1 MKSAMT
7 DSSSDAQ
14 SDAPK
19 IILTGISSRLGLLIA
34 QQLHRLG
41 RYRIIGIDRRPVPAL
56 PKDIEHLPV
65 DIRSKRA
72 RDVFRHDAAALVHA
86 GMLELARS
94 PARRSWNVLGTSRL
108 LEYCEA
114 YGVPKVVIL
123 SSAEVYGARP
133 DNHQFLRE
141 DAPLLGASDDP
152 ELHELV
158 TADMQATSYFWRSRD
173 ANVETV
179 VLRPVHILGQ
189 VDSRASLYL
198 RRKRVPLLLGYDP
211 MVQVIHEADVVE
223 AVALALQPGVH
234 GVFNVAGPGELPL
247 HALLEELGKPMI
259 KVPYTAMRVAL
270 NALGRLGATRF
281 SPPELAHL
289 RFVAMVDGRR
299 AQQQLGFRP
308 RHSLHET
315 IAAVLQPTEVGW
327 RAERRHRG
335 A

>member
-1 MKSAMT
+1 MSISET
-7 DSSSDAQ
+7 
-14 SDAPK
+14 APK
-19 IILTGISSRLGLLIA
+19 IILTGISSRMGLLVA
-34 QQLHRLG
+34 RQLHRLG
-41 RYRIIGIDRRPVPAL
+41 RYRIVGIDPRPTPPL

-72 RDVFRHDAAALVHA
+72 RDVFRHDVAALVHA

-94 PARRSWNVLGTSRL
+94 PERRSWNVLGTSRL

-173 ANVETV
+173 ANIETV
-179 VLRPVHILGQ
+179 VLRPVHILGG

-198 RRKRVPLLLGYDP
+198 RRPRVPMLLGYDP
-211 MVQVIHEADVVE
+211 MVQVIHEADVVQ
-223 AVALALQPGVH
+223 AVAAALRPGAH
-234 GVFNVAGPGELPL
+234 GVFNITGPGELPL
-247 HALLEELGKPMI
+247 HALLRELGKPVI

-270 NALGRLGATRF
+270 GALRRLGLTDFAAA
-281 SPPELAHL
+281 ELAQL

-299 AQQQLGFRP
+299 AEAELEFRP
-308 RHSLHET
+308 RYSLRET
-315 IAAVLQPTEVGW
+315 IQAVLRPSEIV
-327 RAERRHRG
+327 
-335 A
+335 